1 MENGLICF
9 QFKHL
14 KSIQWILSRGPW
26 HLGGKPMLL
35 RKWTP
40 GIVPE
45 SFVFD
50 SVPVWIKLG
59 RIPLELWT
67 DAGLAVV
74 ASAIGKP
81 LLVDLATKERRRLSY
96 ARICVELN
104 VDNIM
109 PAEVT
114 VNLRGEEFIVTV
126 TYEWKPK
133 KCNLCRSFGHL
144 QNTCPKKRGNEDSK
158 KEAASK
164 EVPVKEVVPTKEVVP
179 DCGEYGDVVLESFQ
193 HMEEGEI
200 ITHKL
205 PEKVEVNREEF
216 TPVDRKNRGMI
227 SIRDRGKRAEVSITN
242 SFKNLMEVD
251 KGDKWLLSIVD
262 GSPPPLRVDDSSMVL
277 LSTTGDVI
285 PMGEAAPI

>member
-1 MENGLICF
+1 
-9 QFKHL
+9 
-14 KSIQWILSRGPW
+14 
-26 HLGGKPMLL
+26 MLL

-104 VDNIM
+104 VDSTM
-109 PAEVT
+109 PVEIT
-114 VNLRGEEFIVTV
+114 VSLRGEEFIVNV
-126 TYEWKPK
+126 TYEWKSRK
-133 KCNLCRSFGHL
+133 FNLCRSFGHS
-144 QNTCPKKRGNEDSK
+144 NGICSKKIGNEVSK
-158 KEAASK
+158 KEAVSK
-164 EVPVKEVVPTKEVVP
+164 VDSVKEGVPIKEVVPPCE
-179 DCGEYGDVVLESFQ
+179 EYGDIVLESFQ
-193 HMEEGEI
+193 HLEEGEI

-205 PEKVEVNREEF
+205 LKRW
-216 TPVDRKNRGMI
+216 RK
-227 SIRDRGKRAEVSITN
+227 IRRNLLQLLGKI
-242 SFKNLMEVD
+242 
-251 KGDKWLLSIVD
+251 G
-262 GSPPPLRVDDSSMVL
+262 G
-277 LSTTGDVI
+277 
-285 PMGEAAPI
+285 